1 MSGDRP
7 TSPNLRA
14 RIAKTARTTEAMRIF
29 TSAGFLFACRVTG
42 AASVFGMQ
50 ILLARTMGA
59 HALGIY
65 VYAFSWCMLL
75 AVLAGLGLP
84 SAAARFIGKARAM
97 KDGAAARGFMQFGRR
112 VSVASSLATCLLGA
126 IVVWF
131 TASSAIRVPLLVAL
145 LAVPIYVLIRFDS
158 SVSFGMSRLIEAF
171 LPEVAIRPFAVL
183 ILVAIAVIAG
193 ATLTPTL
200 AMALQLVVML
210 PIAGLQTAFAS
221 AAVRSVSGDSMVRY
235 ERSLWLRTAVS
246 LLFVSLYANYFLE
259 LVLIVGGQFLDS
271 DQLAIYN
278 AGLRIAFLIA
288 FGINAV
294 DSAITPRLS
303 RMHAAGDVSGMQ
315 RVLDHAA
322 RMRFAGAAIVAI
334 VLVTTGE
341 SLLRWFG
348 EPFIAGYGALLWLTA
363 TLVVVTILGPAATVL
378 SLTGHQRQCLLADG
392 AGFAAL
398 LILNALL
405 IRHYGING
413 AAFAVFVGTLI
424 QSLILNRVA
433 KRELGLR
440 LAVFSA
446 WRSERAR
453 KPRDTGEEA

>member
-1 MSGDRP
+1 MPGGRP

-14 RIAKTARTTEAMRIF
+14 RLVRTATGTEAMRIL
-29 TSAGFLFACRVTG
+29 TSAGFLFACRVAG

-75 AVLAGLGLP
+75 AVIAGLGLP
-84 SAAARFIGKARAM
+84 SAAPRFFGRARAM
-97 KDGAAARGFMQFGRR
+97 NDRAEARGFMTFGRR
-112 VSVASSLATCLLGA
+112 VSLASSLAIALLGA
-126 IVVWF
+126 IVVWL
-131 TASSAIRVPLLVAL
+131 TAASDLRVPLLIAL
-145 LAVPIYVLIRFDS
+145 AAVPLYVLIRFDS
-158 SVSFGMSRLIEAF
+158 SVSFGMSRLTEAF

-183 ILVAIAVIAG
+183 ILVAMAVMAG
-193 ATLTPTL
+193 TTLTPTL
-200 AMALQLVVML
+200 AMVLQFAVML
-210 PIAGLQTAFAS
+210 PMAGAQAAFAS
-221 AAVRSVSGDSMVRY
+221 AAVRGISGDSAVRY
-235 ERSLWLRTAVS
+235 ERSLWLRTAIS

-259 LVLIVGGQFLDS
+259 LALIVGGQFLDS
-271 DQLAIYN
+271 GQLAVYN

-303 RMHAAGDVSGMQ
+303 HMHAAGDISGMQ
-315 RVLDHAA
+315 RILDHAA
-322 RMRFAGAAIVAI
+322 RLRFAGAVVAAI

-341 SLLRWFG
+341 SLLSWFG
-348 EPFIAGYGALLWLTA
+348 ASFVAGYGALLWLTA

-378 SLTGHQRQCLLADG
+378 SLTGHQRQCLLAYG

-398 LILNALL
+398 LILNAAL
-405 IRHYGING
+405 IRQHGING

-433 KRELGLR
+433 KRDLGLR
-440 LAVFSA
+440 LAIFSA
-446 WRSERAR
+446 WRPERPPKAR
-453 KPRDTGEEA
+453 EADERT